1 VLENLEERLLLTFEP
16 VSNTT
21 GFPWRAVVKIE
32 TTLPT
37 TPRGDISNC
46 SGAMIDSFHVL
57 TAGHCVYDQ
66 GWPTSAFKVIP
77 GKNGTSEPY
86 GEAYGTYARTYQ
98 AFADGNW
105 QYDMALITLDR
116 PIGQQTGWF
125 GYEAQV
131 ASSVNSAGY
140 PAERYDGAHM
150 YHTYGAV
157 RGSADNYLYASRTS
171 SGLYFEGGQSGS
183 PIWRYDGTNNYIEA
197 VHRGY
202 NNSDYLGVRINSSRF
217 ADLQQWMSQDR
228 QSGQRRCGGGI
239 RCIAER
245 DKGGE
250 PGTLPDLTDY
260 DQWFHTSVASFSPF
274 QVRAGDFFRA
284 SSRVYNVGMAAGNNV
299 AVAFYATTN
308 PSNPRSGY
316 FLGRAT
322 ASSVPALGSTDV
334 TWSGAMPNIPAGHY
348 YVGWVID
355 PDNAIPQYNRTAHT
369 GYVSGTQLTVLPP
382 YQPPVAGDDAYSL
395 EADTLLSISAPG
407 VLHNAHDPNG
417 LPLTAHLVNGPA
429 HGVLALNSDGSFV
442 YTPSSH
448 YIGRDTFTY
457 RVNDGRLDS
466 NIATV
471 TLTVIAPPLTA
482 QGRTV
487 SATEG
492 AAFNGPIAVLTSPGT
507 PGNYTIQITW
517 GDGQV
522 SPGTITSN
530 DQGGFD
536 IGGTH
541 TYVDAGSYAVTV
553 TITDAAGATATASST
568 AQIADAPLTASG
580 TTLQTTEGARFQGAV
595 ASFTDAN
602 PNATPEKFTATITWG
617 DGQTSAGMIM
627 ANSQGGFMVRGTHT
641 YVDAGSDAV
650 TVTITDAAGAT
661 ATAASTAQIADAPLT
676 ASGTTLQTLERARF
690 QGAVASFT
698 DANPNATPE
707 KFTATITWGDGQ
719 TSVGTITANG
729 QGGFMVRGTH
739 TYGDAGS
746 YAVTVAIK
754 DAAGATARAASTAQI
769 ADAPLTAS
777 GPPLQTLEGAMFQ
790 GTVASFTDANPNAT
804 PEKFTA
810 TIAWGDGQT
819 APGAITANSSGG
831 FTVSGT
837 HTYAREGSYSV
848 TVSIRDVGGAEAT
861 ATSTAQVTDAPLA
874 ATGRTV
880 VATERGVFHGVL
892 ASFTDPGSTGS
903 VDPYSATITWG
914 DGQTSAGTITA
925 NGQGGFDVQGSNTY
939 AHEGPYPVSVLIS
952 DKGGSTVTATST
964 AHVARA
970 SSPPANLRDVA
981 NALTHSREYFANI
994 VTATYQRYLGR
1005 TPEAAGLEAWV
1016 QLLQNGLTDERLE
1029 AGFIGSPEY
1038 IRNHGGTGEAWVKG
1052 MYHDLLGRAPDA
1064 AGLNAWLD
1072 QLQHGA
1078 DPAAIALGFA
1088 ASAER
1093 EGQHVTAD
1101 YQRYLGRPPVPAE
1114 VNRWVDLFVHDGVR
1128 NEDVVGGFVGSPEY
1142 FQGKYGNARDW
1153 LFSAYQDILGRQLDE
1168 AGANTW
1174 LGILGYRS

>member
-1 VLENLEERLLLTFEP
+1 
-16 VSNTT
+16 
-21 GFPWRAVVKIE
+21 
-32 TTLPT
+32 
-37 TPRGDISNC
+37 
-46 SGAMIDSFHVL
+46 
-57 TAGHCVYDQ
+57 
-66 GWPTSAFKVIP
+66 
-77 GKNGTSEPY
+77 
-86 GEAYGTYARTYQ
+86 
-98 AFADGNW
+98 
-105 QYDMALITLDR
+105 
-116 PIGQQTGWF
+116 
-125 GYEAQV
+125 
-131 ASSVNSAGY
+131 
-140 PAERYDGAHM
+140 
-150 YHTYGAV
+150 
-157 RGSADNYLYASRTS
+157 
-171 SGLYFEGGQSGS
+171 
-183 PIWRYDGTNNYIEA
+183 
-197 VHRGY
+197 
-202 NNSDYLGVRINSSRF
+202 
-217 ADLQQWMSQDR
+217 
-228 QSGQRRCGGGI
+228 
-239 RCIAER
+239 
-245 DKGGE
+245 
-250 PGTLPDLTDY
+250 
-260 DQWFHTSVASFSPF
+260 
-274 QVRAGDFFRA
+274 
-284 SSRVYNVGMAAGNNV
+284 MAAGNNV

-322 ASSVPALGSTDV
+322 ASSVPAFGSADV
-334 TWSGAMPNIPAGHY
+334 TWSGAMPNIPVGQY
-348 YVGWVID
+348 YIGWVID
-355 PDNAIPQYNRTAHT
+355 PDNAVPQYNRATHT
-369 GYVSGTQLTVLPP
+369 GYISYAQLTVLPP

-407 VLHNAHDPNG
+407 VLGNAHDPNG
-417 LPLTAHLVNGPA
+417 LPLTAQLVNGPA

-457 RVNDGRLDS
+457 RVNDGHLDS
-466 NIATV
+466 NIATI

-507 PGNYTIQITW
+507 PGNYTIQVTW

-536 IGGTH
+536 VGGMH
-541 TYVDAGSYAVTV
+541 TYMDAGSYTVAV
-553 TITDAAGATATASST
+553 TITDAAGATATATST
-568 AQIADAPLTASG
+568 AQIVDAPLTASG
-580 TTLQTTEGARFQGAV
+580 TILQTTEGARFQGAV

-602 PNATPEKFTATITWG
+602 PNATPEKFAATITWG
-617 DGQTSAGMIM
+617 NGQTAS
-627 ANSQGGFMVRGTHT
+627 GTITATGPGRFTVSGAHT
-641 YVDAGSDAV
+641 YVDGGSYQ
-650 TVTITDAAGAT
+650 VTITIQDKGGSRVT
-661 ATAASTAQIADAPLT
+661 ATTTARVVDAPLT
-676 ASGTTLQTLERARF
+676 ADGTPFQISEGAMF
-690 QGAVASFT
+690 QGTVAVFT

-707 KFTATITWGDGQ
+707 
-719 TSVGTITANG
+719 
-729 QGGFMVRGTH
+729 R
-739 TYGDAGS
+739 
-746 YAVTVAIK
+746 
-754 DAAGATARAASTAQI
+754 
-769 ADAPLTAS
+769 
-777 GPPLQTLEGAMFQ
+777 
-790 GTVASFTDANPNAT
+790 
-804 PEKFTA
+804 FTA

-819 APGAITANSSGG
+819 APGAITVNSSGG

-837 HTYAREGSYSV
+837 HTYAREGSYAV
-848 TVSIRDVGGAEAT
+848 TVVIRDVGGAEAT
-861 ATSTAQVTDAPLA
+861 ATSTAQVADAPLA
-874 ATGRTV
+874 STGRTV

-892 ASFTDPGSTGS
+892 ASFTDPGSNGS
-903 VDPYSATITWG
+903 VDPYSATITWA

-981 NALTHSREYFANI
+981 NALTHSREYYANI

-1005 TPEAAGLEAWV
+1005 TPEAAGLDAWV

-1153 LFSAYQDILGRQLDE
+1153 LFSAYQDILGRQPDE

-1174 LGILGYRS
+1174 LENLGYRS